1 MFKVVIALFLAVL
14 AGCSSTPPKID
25 TGIDPVTQQRVDSW
39 KALIDSGSSWSDIKK
54 LTSVNDFVNKFEF
67 VDDIDHWQQED
78 YWATPL
84 ETLVTK
90 GGDCED
96 FALAKYFTLSAM
108 GMPEDKLRLTYV
120 KALSINKAHMV
131 VSYYENKKAIPLILD
146 NLKPQIVPANE
157 RNDLIPAYSFNGSGL
172 WLSNKNETDRY
183 IDDAS
188 RISLWQQVKHRMNVE
203 AANEIKMICLYQYYD
218 LKPAVAQEKCS

>member
-1 MFKVVIALFLAVL
+1 MLKVVMALFLALL

-54 LTSVNDFVNKFEF
+54 LTSVNDFVNQFEF

-108 GMPEDKLRLTYV
+108 GMSEEKLRLTYV

-183 IDDAS
+183 IDDSS
-188 RISLWQQVKHRMNVE
+188 RISLWQQVQQRILQH
-203 AANEIKMICLYQYYD
+203 AGIQ
-218 LKPAVAQEKCS
+218 